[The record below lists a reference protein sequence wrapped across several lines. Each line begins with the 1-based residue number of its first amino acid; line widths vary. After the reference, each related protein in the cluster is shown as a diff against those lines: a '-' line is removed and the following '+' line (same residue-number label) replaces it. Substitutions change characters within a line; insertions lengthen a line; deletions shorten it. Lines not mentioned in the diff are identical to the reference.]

1 MNRKFCK
8 VFLLTVLVGSMIS
21 CADVKPRQNVPQ
33 VTDNNPV
40 LPITLEQLI
49 EIEKKNSFAIFYYSN
64 AAENGVDI
72 FRNDTVKSDYEQAW
86 AKCNISRQ
94 SISTPLGVAM
104 EIVRIEY
111 DFTVGKQICASN
123 YRLSIRSDLNT
134 EFAFTA
140 ARQAFEKLMA
150 QKIISLKISE
160 KETLADLLK
169 RKDMESRYELALYL
183 CRVAGGV
190 EGMPKIKCKF
200 PSLGGGYLELN
211 KMANYSGRITYQ
223 LLFQDLADLFAQD
236 NITAEI
242 LEKNNP
248 DWPKSE
254 MLNVNALASDAR
266 IQELTPY
273 SPQAVFAP
281 ELAIIEDCL
290 ATVKK

>member
-1 MNRKFCK
+1 MNWNFCK

-21 CADVKPRQNVPQ
+21 CSDVKPPQSFPQ
-33 VTDNNPV
+33 VTNNTPV

-86 AKCNISRQ
+86 AKCNISRK
-94 SISTPLGVAM
+94 SISTPRGGTR
-104 EIVRIEY
+104 EIVKIEY
-111 DFTVGKQICASN
+111 DFTVGKQICASD
-123 YRLSIRSDLNT
+123 YRLSIGSDLNT

-150 QKIISLKISE
+150 QKIMSLKISE

-169 RKDMESRYELALYL
+169 RKDVESRYELALYL

-190 EGMPKIKCKF
+190 KGISNIKCKF
-200 PSLGGGYLELN
+200 PSLGGGYLESY
-211 KMANYSGRITYQ
+211 KRANYSGRITYQ
-223 LLFQDLADLFAQD
+223 LLFQDLADLFVKD
-236 NITAEI
+236 NITVEI

-248 DWPKSE
+248 DWPKRE
-254 MLNVNALASDAR
+254 MLNTNALARDAQ